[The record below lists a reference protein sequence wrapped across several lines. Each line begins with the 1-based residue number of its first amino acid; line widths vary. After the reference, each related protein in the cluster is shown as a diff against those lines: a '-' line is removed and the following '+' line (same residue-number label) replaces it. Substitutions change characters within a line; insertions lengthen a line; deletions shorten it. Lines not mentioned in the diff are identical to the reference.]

1 MTEFISNLIGNDFL
15 ATLIMSFIPMI
26 ELKGSIVFARG
37 AGIEIWYAFLLS
49 YAGST
54 LVFFIIFFLLKPILK
69 LLKKIKFIDKF
80 ALKLEYYFK
89 DKAQRT
95 LEKQQRK
102 NKKGTMNERKLK
114 MLSTFI
120 FVAIPLPLTGVWTG
134 TAVSVFLD
142 MKFKDAVLPVAVG
155 NFIAGLLIAGL
166 AELCML
172 IFKSYA
178 VLDYILY
185 GLFGLAVILLI
196 VFIVKVARKKQPV
209 EDEGDL

>member
-15 ATLIMSFIPMI
+15 ATIIMSFIPMI

-37 AGIEIWYAFLLS
+37 AGIEIYYAFLLS
-49 YAGST
+49 YLGST
-54 LVFFIIFFLLKPILK
+54 LVFFLIFFLLKPILK

-80 ALKLEYYFK
+80 AIKLEYYFK

-95 LEKQQRK
+95 LEKQQQK
-102 NKKGTMNERKLK
+102 NKKGKMDERKLK
-114 MLSTFI
+114 MLSTFV

-142 MKFKDAVLPVAVG
+142 MRVKDAILPVVIG
-155 NFIAGLLIAGL
+155 NFIAGLLISGL

-172 IFKSYA
+172 IFRSYA

-185 GLFGLAVILLI
+185 GLFGLAVILLT
-196 VFIVKVARKKQPV
+196 VFIIKVARKKPPV
-209 EDEGDL
+209 QNEGEK

>member
-1 MTEFISNLIGNDFL
+1 M
-15 ATLIMSFIPMI
+15 
-26 ELKGSIVFARG
+26 
-37 AGIEIWYAFLLS
+37 
-49 YAGST
+49 
-54 LVFFIIFFLLKPILK
+54 
-69 LLKKIKFIDKF
+69 LKKIKFIGKF

-95 LEKQQRK
+95 LQKQQQK
-102 NKKGTMNERKLK
+102 NKKGKMDEKKLK
-114 MLSTFI
+114 MFSTFV

-134 TAVSVFLD
+134 TGVSVFLD
-142 MKFKDAVLPVAVG
+142 MKFKDAVLPVAIG

-185 GLFGLAVILLI
+185 GLFGLAVILLT
-196 VFIVKVARKKQPV
+196 VFIVRVCTKKMPV
-209 EDEGDL
+209 ENEGDL